1 MAQGALDGNLYK
13 VIGVILVSRQRPP
26 EAAQPR
32 QQFDEGLP
40 NRIRWII
47 HAPSY
52 VITNMAG
59 IFFQWRREFTGAV
72 ATLAGLLAGG
82 PTAAQVNLPR
92 LPDPPAVG
100 GLLGELEDEIARPQE
115 ERLEHLLDAR
125 RRLVRDLLRRHRAEL
140 ERDPR
145 GEPIVRGEVTAFS
158 PSADALAAA
167 RSAGFSVVREISSD
181 GLGVRVVVLRGPDG
195 LSTRRALRRLQRMDP
210 GGAYDF
216 NHVYLPVGAT
226 EPPAVEMQQASAAAG
241 RDGRPIRLGLV
252 DGGIAL
258 GHPAF
263 RDATIH
269 VHGCDGS
276 PVESAH
282 GTATASLLVGRAEG
296 FRGAEPAGIL
306 YAADIYCGR
315 ATGGAADAFVD
326 ALAWLADE
334 GVAVINTS
342 IVGPPNRVL
351 ERIVGL
357 LSARGHLVVA
367 AIGNDGPAARPLYP
381 AAYPETIGVTGVTGG
396 RRVLPEAGRGPHVD
410 FAAPGM
416 NMIAAAVDSPYAE
429 VRGTSFAA
437 PLVAGLL
444 AALVER
450 PDPVA
455 AREAV
460 TMLAASAI
468 DLGRKGRDEVY
479 GDGLVGESLRVAP

>member
-1 MAQGALDGNLYK
+1 
-13 VIGVILVSRQRPP
+13 
-26 EAAQPR
+26 
-32 QQFDEGLP
+32 
-40 NRIRWII
+40 
-47 HAPSY
+47 
-52 VITNMAG
+52 MAG
-59 IFFQWRREFTGAV
+59 IFFQWRREFTGAG
-72 ATLAGLLAGG
+72 AILAGLLAGG
-82 PTAAQVNLPR
+82 PAMAQVNLPR
-92 LPDPPAVG
+92 LPDPPPVG
-100 GLLGELEDEIARPQE
+100 GLLGELEDEVARPQE
-115 ERLEHLLDAR
+115 EPLAHLLDAR
-125 RRLVRDLLRRHRAEL
+125 RRLVRDLLRRNRTEL

-167 RSAGFSVVREISSD
+167 QRAGFTIAREISAA
-181 GLGVRVVVLRGPDG
+181 GLDVRVVVLRGPDG
-195 LSTRRALRRLQRMDP
+195 QSTRRALRRLQRMDP

-216 NHVYLPVGAT
+216 NHVYLPVGAADPVGA
-226 EPPAVEMQQASAAAG
+226 EVHQATAAAE
-241 RDGRPIRLGLV
+241 RDGRPVRLGLV

-276 PVESAH
+276 PVETAH

-315 ATGGAADAFVD
+315 ATGGAADAFVG
-326 ALAWLADE
+326 ALAWLAGE

-351 ERIVGL
+351 ERIISL
-357 LSARGHLVVA
+357 LAARGHVIVA

-381 AAYPETIGVTGVTGG
+381 AAYPETVGVTGVNGR

-416 NMIAAAVDSPYAE
+416 NMIAAAIESPYAE

-444 AALVER
+444 AALIEQ

-460 TMLAASAI
+460 ARLAASAI
-468 DLGRKGRDEVY
+468 DLGREGRDEVY